1 MRRLRAVM
9 LAACR
14 HTVLFRLAYDVDLGT
29 HTLPAHAL
37 RIASTDTGQSSNF
50 CLGSCTC
57 SLKNHADVLCGHV
70 AMPLGG

>member
-37 RIASTDTGQSSNF
+37 RYYVTDTY
-50 CLGSCTC
+50 C
-57 SLKNHADVLCGHV
+57 DVLR
-70 AMPLGG
+70 